1 MKDKL
6 MFRPLNKKDYET
18 ICKWWKWW
26 RWPELPRTALPNN
39 GEGGFMVEKNSIP
52 IVSGF
57 LYISNSKMA
66 MLEWIVSSPD
76 YREKDRQKA
85 IELLINKVESFCK
98 DLGVKHVITLGRNEH
113 LIETHR
119 KLGWHV
125 DKKSS
130 HEIIKNI

>member
-66 MLEWIVSSPD
+66 MLEWIVSNPD

-119 KLGWHV
+119 KLGWLV
-125 DKKSS
+125 DKKQSY
-130 HEIIKNI
+130 EIIKTI